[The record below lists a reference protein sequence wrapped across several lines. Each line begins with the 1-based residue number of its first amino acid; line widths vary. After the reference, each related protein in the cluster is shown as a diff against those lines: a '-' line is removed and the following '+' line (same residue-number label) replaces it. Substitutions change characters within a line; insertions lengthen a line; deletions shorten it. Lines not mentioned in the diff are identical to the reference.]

1 MTTEQEAY
9 DRVAYPCFAYPD
21 THPDRLAV
29 MAMLHGLNPAPV
41 ERCRV
46 LEIGCN
52 EAANLIPMAYAI
64 PGSDFVG
71 FDVAGEPIARG
82 LERIREL
89 GLSNIRIFQTDLME
103 VDESL
108 GQFDYILAHGIY
120 AWVPEL
126 VRDRLLAVCKRLLA
140 PDGIVFVSYNAL
152 PGGHLRN
159 LVREILL
166 VGAAGEED
174 AALSVARGREFL
186 QSVIE
191 ARKPGDPFRALLER
205 QAKQMET
212 RDVVAIYHDELGR
225 EHRPVSFRDFAVHA
239 GLHGLQYV
247 SEASL
252 PFPNDPCFQ
261 PQQTAVAERIGG
273 DDRVAQEEIF
283 DLMRMRMFRE
293 TLLCHAERAV
303 SPDVD
308 VEAFLRLRFGSD
320 AESSPGEGE
329 ILRVYTQPGGL
340 QMKSSHPGTVQLMEM
355 LIEAWPRS
363 IPYAELEARLG
374 AEGVVFDGEFFA
386 QILRLIVAR
395 FVRLHAWQA
404 PVSCRVEERPRAG
417 ASTRQEAAMHDRV
430 ATLIHSSL
438 RLEDPMVRSFLTL
451 LDGTKDRS
459 ELVTALKEQYPQMPE
474 AALVERIE
482 PNLRL
487 LHHAGVLL
495 AEDFP

>member
-1 MTTEQEAY
+1 MSTEQEAY

-29 MAMLHGLNPAPV
+29 MAMLHGLSPAPV

-64 PGSDFVG
+64 PGSEFVG

-82 LERIREL
+82 QRRIDEL
-89 GLSNIRIFQTDLME
+89 GLSNIRIFQADLTE

-108 GQFDYILAHGIY
+108 GQFDYIIVHGIY
-120 AWVPEL
+120 AWVPEP
-126 VRDRLLAVCKRLLA
+126 VQDRLLAVCKRLLA
-140 PDGIVFVSYNAL
+140 PDGIAFVSYNAL

-159 LVREILL
+159 LMREILL

-174 AALSVARGREFL
+174 AARSVTRGQEFL
-186 QSVIE
+186 QFVI
-191 ARKPGDPFRALLER
+191 ASRKPDDPFRAVLER

-225 EHRPVSFRDFAVHA
+225 EHRPVSFRDFAAHA

-247 SEASL
+247 NEATL

-261 PQQTAVAERIGG
+261 PEQTAVAERIGG
-273 DDRVAQEEIF
+273 DNRIAQEEIF
-283 DLMRMRMFRE
+283 DLIRMRMYRE

-303 SPDVD
+303 SPVVN
-308 VEAFLRLRFGSD
+308 VEAFLRLRFGCD
-320 AESSPGEGE
+320 AKSAPGEGE
-329 ILRVYTQPGGL
+329 VLRVYTQPGGL
-340 QMKSSHPGTVQLMEM
+340 QMKSSHPNTVRLMEM
-355 LIEAWPRS
+355 LIESWPRS
-363 IPYAELEARLG
+363 IPYAELEERLG
-374 AEGVVFDGEFFA
+374 AEGVVFDAEFFA
-386 QILRLIVAR
+386 LMLRLIVAR

-404 PVSCRVEERPRAG
+404 PVSSHIEERPRAS
-417 ASTRQEAAMHDRV
+417 ASSRQEAGMHDQV
-430 ATLIHSSL
+430 ATLLHLSL
-438 RLEDPMVRSFLTL
+438 RFEDQRVRCFLMM
-451 LDGTKDRS
+451 LDGTRDRS
-459 ELVTALKEQYPQMPE
+459 DLVVALKGRYPEIPE
-474 AALVERIE
+474 TALVEGIE

-495 AEDFP
+495 AEDFR